1 MLLSLRG
8 IFEIFAVES
17 GFKNGIGFLWQKN
30 MREHEFSV
38 FDIEILA
45 RCAWIYN
52 LNFPGCNVIALNFPD
67 FDVIAFGIALVIS
80 WHY

>member
-1 MLLSLRG
+1 MLLSRRG
-8 IFEIFAVES
+8 NFEMFAVES
-17 GFKNGIGFLWQKN
+17 WAKIVIGFLWQKN

-52 LNFPGCNVIALNFPD
+52 LNFPGFDVIALNFPD